1 MRKCSHIFPFYRNR
15 FRTLQF
21 NLSRPDRVV
30 IHQRIIS
37 GGLSTKEISVM
48 SSTDLTDED
57 TKQSIKLAEKEALE
71 HSILQKQ
78 MVPRLKMDEATSPC
92 GFRAREGAAGR
103 GVKGRETLG
112 RRLMQATR
120 QRIASVQQQASFTQ
134 TANFMSSIPEPEL
147 NLGIIHIRMR
157 LMLVL
162 SLEMRRSWDLTI
174 DSRYS
179 TVNKNQTFFM
189 SSVELAS
196 KKTI

>member
-1 MRKCSHIFPFYRNR
+1 MRKCSHIFPFYRDR

-21 NLSRPDRVV
+21 NLSKPDRVV

-78 MVPRLKMDEATSPC
+78 MVPRLKMDEATSPMWILSS
-92 GFRAREGAAGR
+92 RRR

-112 RRLMQATR
+112 RRDAGDPTADCLGATAGLVVHADSQFYELYSR
-120 QRIASVQQQASFTQ
+120 TRAEFGYHPYQDASHARALAGNEKELGPDHRFTINGIAVLYSKQ
-134 TANFMSSIPEPEL
+134 EPNILHEF
-147 NLGIIHIRMR
+147 G
-157 LMLVL
+157 
-162 SLEMRRSWDLTI
+162 
-174 DSRYS
+174 
-179 TVNKNQTFFM
+179 
-189 SSVELAS
+189 
-196 KKTI
+196 